1 MKTLAFFDIE
11 TNGITD
17 WSTLSDLKDLHC
29 LVVIDQNGTGAYR
42 ADNIQEGLD
51 RLSAADHI
59 VGHNS
64 IGFDAIALWKL
75 YGYRHEGVLDSAVI
89 ARFMFPDIRNDDFK
103 REGFPKPLIG
113 SHSLKAWGYRIGNN
127 KSDHGETEDWS
138 QWSPEMEEYCV
149 QDVEVTKSLYEFF
162 LKKGLGGLQQVSDLE
177 HSFAKI
183 IRIQE
188 MNGFPFDV
196 KAAEKL
202 TATLMGRRAALD
214 VELREVFAPTEEVTK
229 SNWWLAPDGTKSRTK
244 KALVEKGFKPKEI
257 TKGEQVTKLIPFNPN
272 SRDQIAE
279 RLMANGWKPSAYEG
293 KRPAINEGV
302 LKEIGTTQ
310 SEKLLEYLLVT
321 KRLGQVAEGK
331 QAWLKLEKK
340 GRIHG
345 SINTNGA
352 VSGRCTHRNPNVAQ
366 TPSGRAPY
374 GEECRSCWTA
384 PTGKV
389 LVGADAS
396 GLELR
401 CLAHY
406 LALFGDKNY
415 AKTILEGDIHTANQ
429 KAAGLPTRDDAKTFI
444 YAFLYGAGDAKIGS
458 IVGGNAK
465 QGKALKASFM
475 KQTPSIK
482 KLYDAVANALEV
494 KGMLRGIDGRP
505 LPCRSSHSAVNLLLQ
520 SAGAVVM
527 KQALVEF
534 TKMAKLP
541 YEMHGNIHDEVQ
553 FSCAPEHADE
563 LGRTFCNA
571 LGKAGKVLK
580 FNCPLDGEYS
590 VGANWKETH

>member
-1 MKTLAFFDIE
+1 MKTIAYFDIE

-29 LVVIDQNGTGAYR
+29 LVVIDHNGTGAYR
-42 ADNIQEGLD
+42 ADSIQQGLD
-51 RLSAADHI
+51 RLSQADHI

-75 YGYRHEGVLDSAVI
+75 YGYRHAGVLDSAVI
-89 ARFMFPDIRNDDFK
+89 ARLMYPDVRSDDFK
-103 REGFPKPLIG
+103 REGFPKELIG

-138 QWSPEMEEYCV
+138 QWSQEMEDYCV

-162 LKKGLGGLQQVSDLE
+162 LKKGLGSLQQACDLE
-177 HSFAKI
+177 HAFAKA

-196 KAAEKL
+196 KAAEEL

-214 VELREVFAPTEEVTK
+214 VELRELFTPTEEVTK

-244 KALVEKGFKPKEI
+244 KALVEKGYKAKEI
-257 TKGEQVTKLIPFNPN
+257 TKGESVVKLIPFNPN

-279 RLMANGWKPSAYEG
+279 RLMANGWKPSSYEG
-293 KRPAINEGV
+293 KRPAINEAV
-302 LKEIGTTQ
+302 LKDIGTPQ

-331 QAWLKLEKK
+331 QAWLKLERN

-345 SINTNGA
+345 SVNTNGA

-366 TPSGRAPY
+366 VPSTRAPY
-374 GEECRSCWTA
+374 GGECRSCFTA
-384 PTGKV
+384 PEGKV

-406 LALFGDKNY
+406 LHNWDDGAYTKE
-415 AKTILEGDIHTANQ
+415 ILTGDIHTANRI
-429 KAAGLPTRDDAKTFI
+429 AMGLETRDQAKTAI
-444 YAFLYGAGDAKIGS
+444 YCLIYGGGDARLGS
-458 IVGGNAK
+458 ISNGGAK
-465 QGKALKASFM
+465 EGKRLKASFV
-475 KQTPSIK
+475 K
-482 KLYDAVANALEV
+482 KVPAYRRLTEAVSNALEM

-505 LPCRSSHSAVNLLLQ
+505 LPCRSPHSALNLLLQ
-520 SAGAVVM
+520 SAGAVIM

-534 TKMAKLP
+534 VKMAKLP
-541 YEMHGNIHDEVQ
+541 YEVHGTIHDEIQ

-571 LGKAGKVLK
+571 LSKAGKTLK
-580 FNCPLDGEYS
+580 FNCPIDGEFS